1 MSDNFSSKKI
11 TDLKN
16 SNISLSKKSDS
27 LSQISLNAT
36 SRSGKRLKTEE
47 IKIQRKDS
55 QIQNQ
60 CIEAKDEY
68 KMP

>member
-27 LSQISLNAT
+27 LSKISFNAT
-36 SRSGKRLKTEE
+36 SRSGKILKTEE

-60 CIEAKDEY
+60 SIEAKDEY